1 MGADILGTGHVGD
14 GTWDAGH
21 VGDDT
26 LGAGILDYD
35 TLFLH
40 SVLHHYFISGRKLHS
55 PAA

>member
-1 MGADILGTGHVGD
+1 MGADTLGTGHVGD

-40 SVLHHYFISGRKLHS
+40 SVLHLSLAPLFH
-55 PAA
+55 